1 MSARDFGPRQLITKL
16 YTMTP
21 QAAALPISDFRPDT
35 SDFQYSFVS
44 ANARTKKATFHAP
57 GELSTEQI
65 LFLSNFI
72 KETAFY
78 MEHLESFIGEYLD
91 QFWEDREYAY
101 HLMTDMLID
110 TLQQQPLE
118 DR

>member
-1 MSARDFGPRQLITKL
+1 
-16 YTMTP
+16 MTP
-21 QAAALPISDFRPDT
+21 QAATLQT
-35 SDFQYSFVS
+35 SDFPRSFI
-44 ANARTKKATFHAP
+44 ANTRPKRITCNAA
-57 GELSTEQI
+57 GELSTEQL

-78 MEHLESFIGEYLD
+78 MEQLESYIGEYLD

-118 DR
+118 ER